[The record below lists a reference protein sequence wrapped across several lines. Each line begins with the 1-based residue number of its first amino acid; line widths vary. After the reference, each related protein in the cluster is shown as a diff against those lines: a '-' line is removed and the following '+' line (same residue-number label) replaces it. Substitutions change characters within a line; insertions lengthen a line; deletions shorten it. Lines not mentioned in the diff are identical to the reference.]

1 MKIKMYQID
10 AFTDTLFKGN
20 PAAVCQLDQWLEDSL
35 LQNIAQ
41 ENNLSETAFYAPN
54 KDSYQLRWFTPTH
67 EVDLCG
73 HATLAT
79 AHVLFFE
86 HQLACDSI
94 TFETKIG
101 PLYVS
106 KSQNQLTMELP
117 AYDLQRCPTMPEL
130 LIEGLTRKPKEL
142 WAGEDYVAI
151 FENEDEIRQIRPNYH
166 LLRQLDRRG
175 VAITAKAK
183 HVDIISRFFAP
194 KIGINEDPVT
204 GSLHCALL
212 PLWKKKLGKSQ
223 FTAVQ
228 ASQRGGKLCGEIKNN
243 RVFLTGNTKKY
254 MEAEL
259 HLEAIRSE

>member
-20 PAAVCQLDQWLEDSL
+20 PAAVCQLDQWLADSL

-41 ENNLSETAFYAPN
+41 ENNLSETAFYVAN
-54 KDSYQLRWFTPTH
+54 NDTYQLRWFTPTH

-86 HQLACDSI
+86 HDVTCDTI
-94 TFETKIG
+94 AFETKSG

-117 AYDLQRCPTMPEL
+117 AYDLQRCPTMPEQL
-130 LIEGLTRKPKEL
+130 VEGLAKQPQEL
-142 WAGEDYVAI
+142 WAGEVYVAI
-151 FENEDEIRQIRPNYH
+151 FDSEDEIRQIQPNYH
-166 LLRQLDRRG
+166 LLNQLDRLG

-183 HVDIISRFFAP
+183 HCDIVSRFFAP
-194 KIGINEDPVT
+194 KVGINEDPVT
-204 GSLHCALL
+204 GALHCALL
-212 PLWKKKLGKSQ
+212 PLWAKKLGKSQ
-223 FTAVQ
+223 FTAIQ
-228 ASQRGGKLCGEIKNN
+228 ASQRGGKLWGEIKNN
-243 RVFLTGNTKKY
+243 RVFLTGYTKKY

-259 HLEAIRSE
+259 HL